1 MNISN
6 IANLINAIAVTAG
19 VIFAAVQ
26 IRQYQRR
33 RQRDAMLELVRSF
46 QSPAFTAALR
56 RVLSLPDGADAAK
69 IREVLGPDGEDAV
82 YLVSLT
88 WESLGVLVFRREVT
102 LDLVDDFF
110 SGPLIISW
118 QKLKVYSEEW
128 RRTLNRETGNEWF
141 HWLAEQNGRTRKVR
155 AAGACLHCAPRLA
168 RITLTSHSGEAQL
181 PSGAQGASRSAH
193 HHLFAGSRTL
203 HGFFTSRVESKEMRA
218 GSVSVRR
225 HFRSASGTDA
235 LQSLKPWLSLCPG
248 IV

>member
-1 MNISN
+1 MLSPARQMDISN
-6 IANLINAIAVTAG
+6 IANFINAIAVTAG
-19 VIFAAVQ
+19 VLFAAVQ
-26 IRQYQRR
+26 IRQYQKR

-128 RRTLNRETGNEWF
+128 RRILNRETGNEWF
-141 HWLAEQNGRTRKVR
+141 HWLAERMLEREKS
-155 AAGACLHCAPRLA
+155 APPVPAYIAHRDW
-168 RITLTSHSGEAQL
+168 RE
-181 PSGAQGASRSAH
+181 SR
-193 HHLFAGSRTL
+193 
-203 HGFFTSRVESKEMRA
+203 
-218 GSVSVRR
+218 
-225 HFRSASGTDA
+225 
-235 LQSLKPWLSLCPG
+235 
-248 IV
+248 

>member
-1 MNISN
+1 MCVYRMISTE
-6 IANLINAIAVTAG
+6 IPMDLSTLANLINAIAVTAG
-19 VIFAAVQ
+19 VIFAAAQ
-26 IRQYQRR
+26 IRQYRQR

-110 SGPLIISW
+110 SGPLVISW

-128 RRTLNRETGNEWF
+128 RRTLDRETGNEWF
-141 HWLAEQNGRTRKVR
+141 HWLAERMLEREKT
-155 AAGACLHCAPRLA
+155 APPIPAYVAHRDW
-168 RITLTSHSGEAQL
+168 
-181 PSGAQGASRSAH
+181 RS
-193 HHLFAGSRTL
+193 
-203 HGFFTSRVESKEMRA
+203 
-218 GSVSVRR
+218 
-225 HFRSASGTDA
+225 
-235 LQSLKPWLSLCPG
+235 QPWRG
-248 IV
+248 